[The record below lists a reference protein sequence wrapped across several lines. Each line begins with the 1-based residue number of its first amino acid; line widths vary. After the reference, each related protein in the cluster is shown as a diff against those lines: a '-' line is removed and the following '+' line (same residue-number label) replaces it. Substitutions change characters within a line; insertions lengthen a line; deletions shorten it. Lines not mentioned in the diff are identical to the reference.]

1 VIHRITALFPLW
13 ALLIGLLAW
22 VLPAPFI
29 AAKPSIV
36 WLLGLIMFSM
46 GLTLR
51 TGNFLEILKRP
62 SLILLGISLQYAL
75 MPALAWLISIVL
87 GLPAALMIGMIL
99 VGTSP
104 GGTASN
110 VICYLAR
117 GDVALSITLTTVST
131 LLAIIA
137 TPLLTLLYA
146 GHSVDIPA
154 MQMLWDI
161 LRIVILPVLGGV
173 LINTLFSSFLHRIK
187 TVLPA
192 VSVAAIVII
201 IGIVIA
207 LNHER
212 IGDIGGRLLLAVA
225 LHNALGLL
233 LGYTIPRLLGR
244 DMKTARTLA
253 IETGM
258 QNSGL
263 AVALAIKYFTP
274 LSALPGALFSLW
286 HNLTGSLLASY
297 WGRRT
302 RN

>member
-1 VIHRITALFPLW
+1 
-13 ALLIGLLAW
+13 
-22 VLPAPFI
+22 
-29 AAKPSIV
+29 
-36 WLLGLIMFSM
+36 
-46 GLTLR
+46 
-51 TGNFLEILKRP
+51 
-62 SLILLGISLQYAL
+62 
-75 MPALAWLISIVL
+75 
-87 GLPAALMIGMIL
+87 
-99 VGTSP
+99 
-104 GGTASN
+104 
-110 VICYLAR
+110 
-117 GDVALSITLTTVST
+117 
-131 LLAIIA
+131 
-137 TPLLTLLYA
+137 
-146 GHSVDIPA
+146 

-233 LGYTIPRLLGR
+233 LGYAIPRLLGR

-302 RN
+302 RD